1 MLRDA
6 VVDLIA
12 FRLGQR
18 NDLRNMIIAEMD
30 HIIQTEL
37 SQQGHNFL
45 WQRQQFGVIGAL
57 VAGETRI
64 NPGNVLKLDE
74 DTPLSYVI
82 SGGGLQTPTLL
93 QYVDGF
99 IPAKFGA
106 NTDRGA
112 PSAWTWIGLGII
124 EFDRIADKAYNI
136 CGRVY
141 AGDPSIAG
149 TYGDANNVETNWLL
163 YGADVV
169 IAAVGRRMSMSLM
182 SDRLFQMF
190 NNDYERAW
198 NRAYTE
204 DIAQREA
211 LADRAAT
218 DD

>member
-37 SQQGHNFL
+37 SQRGHNFL
-45 WQRQQFGVIGAL
+45 WQRQPFGVIGSL
-57 VAGETRI
+57 VTGETRI

-124 EFDRIADKAYNI
+124 EFDRIADRIYNI

-169 IAAVGRRMSMSLM
+169 IAAVGRRMAMSLGA
-182 SDRLFQMF
+182 DKIYAMF
-190 NNDYERAW
+190 DNDFNKAW
-198 NRAYTE
+198 NRIYVE
-204 DIAQREA
+204 DISQREA
-211 LADRAAT
+211 LADRASS